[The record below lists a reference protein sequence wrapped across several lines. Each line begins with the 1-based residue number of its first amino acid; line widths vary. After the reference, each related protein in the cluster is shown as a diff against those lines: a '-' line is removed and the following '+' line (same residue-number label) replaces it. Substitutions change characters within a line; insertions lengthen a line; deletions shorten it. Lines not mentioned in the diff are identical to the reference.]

1 MINKKWLIL
10 GTLVFL
16 TLVLSGC
23 VSQAVLDSPI
33 TQEEGFFT
41 TFIVLPVAWL
51 MYSATR
57 LLGGSFFF
65 GILATTLIVRTLGWP
80 IYSKSNDMT
89 IKMQAMQPEQQ
100 KIQAKYEGKSDKDS
114 QARMQQE
121 TMGLYKKYGVNP
133 LGCLLPFL
141 QLPIFLAV
149 YYAVRRLPN
158 NIGTGYLD
166 MNVFNGS
173 TQILGLDLL
182 KTVSTELTAS
192 LASNWMYLL
201 IPLFTGVTMFLV
213 TTITQQRQKRTQK
226 DVPDYRKNERQ
237 VAMQRQTQF
246 MMYFLVLM
254 MVYITYIS
262 PAALGIYWIFGNTY
276 SLIQTT
282 INYRIA
288 DKKLKV
294 AT

>member
-1 MINKKWLIL
+1 MFTSTRIL
-10 GTLVFL
+10 G
-16 TLVLSGC
+16 G
-23 VSQAVLDSPI
+23 
-33 TQEEGFFT
+33 
-41 TFIVLPVAWL
+41 
-51 MYSATR
+51 Y
-57 LLGGSFFF
+57 FFF
-65 GILATTLIVRTLGWP
+65 GILFTTFVVRTLGWP

-89 IKMQAMQPEQQ
+89 MKMQAMQPEQQ
-100 KIQAKYEGKSDKDS
+100 KIQAKYEGKTDRDS

-166 MNVFNGS
+166 IQTFGGS
-173 TQILGLDLL
+173 TEIFGLDLIRI
-182 KTVSTELTAS
+182 VSEELTTS
-192 LASNWMYLL
+192 LASNWVYLL
-201 IPLFTGVTMFLV
+201 IPLFTGISMFLV
-213 TTITQQRQKRTQK
+213 TSITQNRQKKTQK
-226 DVPDYRKNERQ
+226 DVPDYRKNAKQ
-237 VAMQRQTQF
+237 AAMQKQTQF

-294 AT
+294 SV

>member
-1 MINKKWLIL
+1 MNKKWMIVAGLL
-10 GTLVFL
+10 GL

-23 VSQAVLDSPI
+23 VSQAVLDTPL
-33 TQEEGFFT
+33 TQDEGFFS

-51 MYSATR
+51 MFTATEI
-57 LLGGSFFF
+57 LGGSFFF
-65 GILATTLIVRTLGWP
+65 GILITTLIVRTLGWP
-80 IYSKSNDMT
+80 IYAKSNDMT
-89 IKMQAMQPEQQ
+89 VKMQAMQPEQQ
-100 KIQAKYEGKSDKDS
+100 KIQAKYEGKTDRDS

-121 TMGLYKKYGVNP
+121 TMALYKKFGINP

-166 MNVFNGS
+166 ISSFGGS
-173 TQILGLDLL
+173 TEFLGIDLIR
-182 KTVSTELTAS
+182 TVSIEITNS

-201 IPLFTGVTMFLV
+201 IPLFTGISMYLV
-213 TTITQQRQKRTQK
+213 TSITQQRQKRAQK
-226 DVPDYRKNERQ
+226 DVPDYRKNDRQ
-237 VAMQRQTQF
+237 VAMQKQTQI

-282 INYRIA
+282 INYRLA
-288 DKKLKV
+288 DKKMKV
-294 AT
+294 ST

>member
-1 MINKKWLIL
+1 MNKKWMIVAGLL
-10 GTLVFL
+10 GL

-23 VSQAVLDSPI
+23 VSQAVLDTPL
-33 TQEEGFFT
+33 TQDEGFFS

-51 MYSATR
+51 MFTATEI
-57 LLGGSFFF
+57 LGGSFFF
-65 GILATTLIVRTLGWP
+65 GILITTLIVRTLGWP
-80 IYSKSNDMT
+80 IYAKSNDMT
-89 IKMQAMQPEQQ
+89 VKMQAMQPEQQ
-100 KIQAKYEGKSDKDS
+100 KIQAKYEGKTDRDS

-121 TMGLYKKYGVNP
+121 TMALYKKFGINP

-166 MNVFNGS
+166 ISSFGGS
-173 TQILGLDLL
+173 TEFLGIDLIR
-182 KTVSTELTAS
+182 TVSIEITNS

-201 IPLFTGVTMFLV
+201 IPLFTGISMYLV
-213 TTITQQRQKRTQK
+213 TSITQQRQKRAQK
-226 DVPDYRKNERQ
+226 DVPDYRKNDRQ
-237 VAMQRQTQF
+237 VAMQKQTQI

-282 INYRIA
+282 INYRLA

-294 AT
+294 ST

>member
-1 MINKKWLIL
+1 MNKKWMIVAGLL
-10 GTLVFL
+10 GL

-23 VSQAVLDSPI
+23 VSQAVLDTPL
-33 TQEEGFFT
+33 TQDEGFFS

-51 MYSATR
+51 MFTATDI
-57 LLGGSFFF
+57 LGGSFFF
-65 GILATTLIVRTLGWP
+65 GILITTLIVRTLGWP
-80 IYSKSNDMT
+80 IYAKSNDMT

-100 KIQAKYEGKSDKDS
+100 KIQAKYEGKTDRDS

-121 TMGLYKKYGVNP
+121 TMALYKKFGINP

-166 MNVFNGS
+166 ISSFGG
-173 TQILGLDLL
+173 TTEFLGIDLIQI
-182 KTVSTELTAS
+182 VSVEITTS

-201 IPLFTGVTMFLV
+201 IPLFTGISMYLV
-213 TTITQQRQKRTQK
+213 TSITQKRQKRAQK
-226 DVPDYRKNERQ
+226 DVPDYRKNDRQ
-237 VAMQRQTQF
+237 VAMQKQTQI

-282 INYRIA
+282 INYRLA

-294 AT
+294 ST